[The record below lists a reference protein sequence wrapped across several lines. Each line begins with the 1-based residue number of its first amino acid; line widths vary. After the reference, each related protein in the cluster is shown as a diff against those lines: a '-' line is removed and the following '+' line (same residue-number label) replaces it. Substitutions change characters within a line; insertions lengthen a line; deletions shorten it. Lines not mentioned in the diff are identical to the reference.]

1 MKTDKST
8 LVEEQEQV
16 FGAVEATKSA
26 DQKTKPKALWPLW
39 AATVALGVLW
49 YLGLSYL
56 AGTLT
61 HESTDDAF
69 IDGHIVSIAPKVS
82 GQVSAVHM
90 TDNELE
96 KKGNLL
102 GETDP

>member
-26 DQKTKPKALWPLW
+26 GQKPKPKALWLLW
-39 AATVALGVLW
+39 AATPALGVLW

-56 AGTLT
+56 ADTLT
-61 HESTDDAF
+61 HF
-69 IDGHIVSIAPKVS
+69 RIV
-82 GQVSAVHM
+82 
-90 TDNELE
+90 
-96 KKGNLL
+96 
-102 GETDP
+102 